1 MRVMVI
7 DDDPVALKYVS
18 AAIASLR
25 HEVIARSEALGT
37 LLAVQSEKPDAV
49 IVDVQMPGL
58 SGSEVARLVR
68 DFDGRRGRHT
78 ILVLYSSAPE
88 EELAALATKTGADG
102 FIGKGLSLRALL
114 SELEGLL
121 AGD

>member
-7 DDDPVALKYVS
+7 DDDPVALKCVA
-18 AAIASLR
+18 AAIESLR

-37 LLAVQSEKPDAV
+37 LLAVQVEKPDAV

-58 SGSEVARLVR
+58 SGPEVARLIR

-78 ILVLYSSAPE
+78 ILVLYSSASA
-88 EELAALATKTGADG
+88 EELAALVTKTGADG
-102 FIGKGLSLRALL
+102 FVSKSLSLRSLL
-114 SELEGLL
+114 SELDALL
-121 AGD
+121 TRV